1 MPTSPP
7 SSLEPL
13 LRDLEAEIAERSRR
27 TRRAALWRA
36 ALSYRRSE
44 HMLAGLLPPDLL
56 REAVA
61 DGRDP
66 EITWQVLRWLCRHLR
81 FNARSP
87 LGSRA
92 RFLRCQLAAAGETRL
107 LLQQRM
113 ARHERTVISGLFAPM
128 QRVAR

>member
-1 MPTSPP
+1 MPTSHT

-13 LRDLEAEIAERSRR
+13 LRELEAEIAERSRR
-27 TRRAALWRA
+27 TRRAALWRS

-44 HMLAGLLPPDLL
+44 RILAGLLPPNLL
-56 REAVA
+56 HEAVA

-113 ARHERTVISGLFAPM
+113 ARHQRALIGGLFGPI
-128 QRVAR
+128 QRAAG

>member
-1 MPTSPP
+1 MPTSLP

-13 LRDLEAEIAERSRR
+13 LRDLEVEIAERSRR
-27 TRRAALWRA
+27 TRRAALWRS

-44 HMLAGLLPPDLL
+44 RMLAGLLPPDLL
-56 REAVA
+56 RKAVA
-61 DGRDP
+61 DASDP

-87 LGSRA
+87 LGSQA

-113 ARHERTVISGLFAPM
+113 ARHEQAMVMGLFSPLWRA
-128 QRVAR
+128 AR

>member
-1 MPTSPP
+1 MPTSHT

-13 LRDLEAEIAERSRR
+13 LRELEAEIAERSRR
-27 TRRAALWRA
+27 TRRAALWRS

-44 HMLAGLLPPDLL
+44 RMLAGLLPPNLL
-56 REAVA
+56 HEAVA

-113 ARHERTVISGLFAPM
+113 ARHEWAVMSGLFAPM

>member
-1 MPTSPP
+1 MPTSHT

-13 LRDLEAEIAERSRR
+13 LRELEAEIAERSRR
-27 TRRAALWRA
+27 TQRAALWRS

-44 HMLAGLLPPDLL
+44 RMLAGLLPPDLL
-56 REAVA
+56 REAAA

-92 RFLRCQLAAAGETRL
+92 RFLRCQLAAAGETRR

-113 ARHERTVISGLFAPM
+113 ARHEWAVMSGLFAPM